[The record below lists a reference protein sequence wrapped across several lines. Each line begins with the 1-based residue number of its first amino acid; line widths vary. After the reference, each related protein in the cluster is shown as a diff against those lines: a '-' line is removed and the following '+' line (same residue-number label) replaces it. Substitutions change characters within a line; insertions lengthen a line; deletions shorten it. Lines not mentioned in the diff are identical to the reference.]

1 MTRAKVG
8 IPMGKM
14 MQVMM
19 IVKIVDIKYYI
30 EILMLMMNQNA

>member
-1 MTRAKVG
+1 MRAKAG

-19 IVKIVDIKYYI
+19 IVKTVDIKYYI
-30 EILMLMMNQNA
+30 EISM